1 MTNKKGVNN
10 MYPYLQRLG
19 RSLMLPV
26 AVLPV
31 AALMLGIGY
40 AIDPQGWGGNN
51 QLSALLVTAGD
62 TILSNLG
69 ILFALGV
76 ALGMSNDRDGSS
88 ALSGMVAFL
97 MVTTLLNP
105 DKLTNIVG
113 IPVEEFSSA
122 FTKIN
127 NPFIGMI
134 SGLTAASVY
143 NKFSKTRLPDAFA
156 FFAGRRLVP
165 IITSLVMV
173 LVSGILYFVWPLVY
187 DGLVSFG
194 TWISGMGWFGAA
206 LYGFFNRLLIPTGLH
221 HALNA
226 VFWFDL
232 IGINDIGNFWQ
243 SAGVK
248 GVTGMYQAGF
258 FPVMMF
264 GLPAACLAMYRKA
277 DPKYRKQVG
286 SLYLAAAVTAFVTGV
301 TEPIEF
307 TFMFV
312 APVLFLAHAFLT
324 MLSLGFAALMQWTA
338 GFGFSAGAID
348 FALSSQVPIANK
360 PFMLLLQG
368 LVFAGLY
375 YVVFSFLIEK
385 MDLAS
390 PGRKGPLAGEG
401 VIESNESVE
410 STTSEKE
417 YQQARKILEGLGGK
431 NNIDNLTNCAT
442 RLRLNVKNTDIIDQ
456 EKIQNAGAAGVKIM
470 GKNSAHVIIGTN
482 VQFVA
487 DALQDVLDEE
497 NKD

>member
-1 MTNKKGVNN
+1 

-40 AIDPQGWGGNN
+40 AIDSQGGN
-51 QLSALLVTAGD
+51 QFSALLMTAGD

-88 ALSGMVAFL
+88 ALSGLVAFL
-97 MVTTLLNP
+97 MVTTLLKP
-105 DKLTNIVG
+105 DKLTDIVNI
-113 IPVEEFSSA
+113 PLEELSYSFE
-122 FTKIN
+122 KIDN
-127 NPFIGMI
+127 AFIGII
-134 SGLTAASVY
+134 SGLTASSLY

-156 FFAGRRLVP
+156 FFSGRRMVP
-165 IITSLVMV
+165 ILTSIAMIF
-173 LVSGILYFVWPLVY
+173 VSGLLYFIWPPVY
-187 DGLVSFG
+187 EGLVGFG
-194 TWISGMGWFGAA
+194 EWISGMGWFGAA

-232 IGINDIGNFWQ
+232 IGINDIGNFWA
-243 SAGVK
+243 SVGEK

-264 GLPAACLAMYRKA
+264 GLPAAGLAIYRKA
-277 DPKYRKQVG
+277 DPRYRKEVG
-286 SLYLAAAVTAFVTGV
+286 SLYLAGAVTAFVTGV

-307 TFMFV
+307 SFMFI
-312 APVLFLAHAFLT
+312 APVLYFAHAILS
-324 MLSLGFAALMQWTA
+324 MLSLGFAAFMQWTA

-348 FALSSQVPIANK
+348 FILSSQIPIANK
-360 PFMLLLQG
+360 PFMLILQG

-375 YVVFSFLIEK
+375 YLVFSFLIEK
-385 MDLAS
+385 LDIAS
-390 PGRKGPLAGEG
+390 PGRKGPLSLDFDAGRGRKGSLPEKDSK
-401 VIESNESVE
+401 ELKDSKA
-410 STTSEKE
+410 EKE
-417 YQQARKILEGLGGK
+417 YQQARRILEALGGK
-431 NNIDNLTNCAT
+431 DNIENFTNCAT
-442 RLRLNVKNTDIIDQ
+442 RLRLNVKDTSVIDQ
-456 EKIQNAGAAGVKIM
+456 EKIKSSGAAGVKIM
-470 GKNSAHVIIGTN
+470 GENAAHVIIGTN

-487 DALQDVLDEE
+487 DALHDVMDEE
-497 NKD
+497 